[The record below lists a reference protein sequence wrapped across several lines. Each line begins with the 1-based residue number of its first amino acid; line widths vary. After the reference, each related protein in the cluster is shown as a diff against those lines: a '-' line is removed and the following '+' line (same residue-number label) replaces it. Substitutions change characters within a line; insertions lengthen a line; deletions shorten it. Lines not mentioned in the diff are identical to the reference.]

1 MLMNRWR
8 KDGNHG
14 EMTFERG
21 GRVSGTS
28 WEDRRVLI
36 WVQLPPVCYKN
47 IVTFF
52 PFLGPKIL
60 TVQARRTHL
69 PGY

>member
-28 WEDRRVLI
+28 WDRRVLI

-52 PFLGPKIL
+52 PFWDP
-60 TVQARRTHL
+60 R
-69 PGY
+69 P